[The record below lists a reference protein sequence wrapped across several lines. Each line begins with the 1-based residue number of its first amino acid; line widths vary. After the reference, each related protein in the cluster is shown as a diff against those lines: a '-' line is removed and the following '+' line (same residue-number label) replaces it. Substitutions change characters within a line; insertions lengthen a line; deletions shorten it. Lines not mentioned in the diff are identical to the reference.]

1 MTPPS
6 KPKPQP
12 KPRRRSKADEAP
24 REDRVADDAAVTA
37 LLDVLTDSVAALPEV
52 LERGEEARRARAE
65 SARALLG
72 SRELRAAARRVP
84 ELGTSIE
91 SARAE
96 LDRQDAAAEQARS
109 QLHDASKEWLTAL
122 KALRDP
128 GA

>member
-1 MTPPS
+1 MTPTS
-6 KPKPQP
+6 KPKTQP

-37 LLDVLTDSVAALPEV
+37 LLDVLTDGVAALPEV

-65 SARALLG
+65 SARGLLS

-96 LDRQDAAAEQARS
+96 LDRQDTAAEQARS

-122 KALRDP
+122 KALRKP

>member
-1 MTPPS
+1 MTPTSKS
-6 KPKPQP
+6 KPPA
-12 KPRRRSKADEAP
+12 KPRRRPKADEAP
-24 REDRVADDAAVTA
+24 REDRVADDAAVAA
-37 LLDVLTDSVAALPEV
+37 LLDVLTDGVAALPEV

-65 SARALLG
+65 SARGLLS

-96 LDRQDAAAEQARS
+96 LDRQDTAAEQARS
-109 QLHDASKEWLTAL
+109 ELHDASKEWLTAL